1 MRLRWRHLPLLPNP
15 IHVRPLANVKVDA
28 PAVAWSLAKER
39 SMEAEVA
46 GTDVTRTDQ
55 STHGYIASVMAK
67 GEDVHLKA
75 STKKARGNLLIKR
88 VQQNTGSACGVS
100 KPHLDENHSRE
111 IRT

>member
-55 STHGYIASVMAK
+55 YERRELCVAKTGARVGDTHALQNGYLQK
-67 GEDVHLKA
+67 HLL
-75 STKKARGNLLIKR
+75 RIELH
-88 VQQNTGSACGVS
+88 
-100 KPHLDENHSRE
+100 HL
-111 IRT
+111 